1 MSENIPY
8 VYLPSDI
15 KNDPGVVLNRT
26 KINRSKTIIKML
38 GVKIKDHN
46 NTVKMFDKAMS
57 GEIYQT
63 KEGRKYRSVTF
74 KLHAKRKKELL
85 EALKAEEK
93 VLQAMKEFGVI
104 LQQNIY
110 DAQSMSFSPF
120 SLKGFLDSKALGSI
134 PGKSELRDLR
144 QSLGALIEA
153 DPNAVIWIA
162 KRNLDG
168 VPVAFIAGRDKG
180 DDAFDMSIFYS
191 HTEDAER
198 HNEVMKYLIKRLKSI
213 GVTPISLISI
223 SPDFSAAG
231 HAMEKMGG
239 RMTSAQ
245 FDF

>member
-8 VYLPSDI
+8 IYLPSDI
-15 KNDPGVVLNRT
+15 KNEAAVVFNRA

-46 NTVKMFDKAMS
+46 NAVKMFDRAMT
-57 GEIYQT
+57 GDLYQT

-85 EALKAEEK
+85 ETLKSEEK
-93 VLQAMKEFGVI
+93 VLRGMKEFGVV

-120 SLKGFLDSKALGSI
+120 PLKDFLNSKGLGGI

-144 QSLGALIEA
+144 QSLTALIEA

-162 KRNLDG
+162 KRNLEG
-168 VPVAFIAGRDKG
+168 IPIAFIAGRDQG
-180 DDAFDMSIFYS
+180 DNAFDMSVFYS
-191 HTEDAER
+191 HTEDGDR

-223 SPDFSAAG
+223 SPDFSVAG